1 MSDNDGD
8 NAPEPYSRYL
18 RSVLEQGIVMG
29 NLPKVTTDPNRLEEQ
44 ARKAMDK
51 VGFEYIRGSAGE
63 SATMVSNRLAFRA
76 WKLVPRMLRP
86 TGQRDMSVTLFGKK
100 YGMNHTDIHEQH
112 FKIITDSD
120 FLFYFI
126 KTRFSGFDGTS
137 RRSGTHA
144 SR

>member
-44 ARKAMDK
+44 ARKEMDK

-63 SATMVSNRLAFRA
+63 SATMSSNRLAFRA

-100 YGMNHTDIHEQH
+100 YGMATWISMTNIS
-112 FKIITDSD
+112 KNNN
-120 FLFYFI
+120 LF
-126 KTRFSGFDGTS
+126 
-137 RRSGTHA
+137 
-144 SR
+144 